1 MRTRRPKQRRHGW
14 RWIFAILVVVS
25 IVILAVAI
33 RSFLI
38 EASMTL
44 GGLGAPSSG
53 TLTSMIVNRRD
64 YVPPTDS
71 LLTPTQIAFLLRVV
85 EIDDSLRREKS
96 EDAVFRTMMAQ
107 QFNAH
112 VMSPSEYTWITAH
125 AEITIA
131 AARDFGLIDF
141 GALTPAASRV
151 LDRCLSVEWVST
163 KVPERLRIEADRL
176 RIAAPLLIRRMHA
189 GSHLFPQ
196 LSYKPYG
203 TRNPPVTTEPSA

>member
-14 RWIFAILVVVS
+14 RWIFALLVVAS

-44 GGLGAPSSG
+44 GGLGSPASG

-64 YVPPTDS
+64 YVPPKDS

-85 EIDDSLRREKS
+85 EIDDSLRREKAD
-96 EDAVFRTMMAQ
+96 DATFRTMMAQ
-107 QFNAH
+107 HFNAH
-112 VMSPSEYTWITAH
+112 VMSPSEYAWITSH
-125 AEITIA
+125 AEITIV

-141 GALTPAASRV
+141 SSLTTSSARI
-151 LDRCLSVEWVST
+151 LDRFMNVEWVST
-163 KVPERLRIEADRL
+163 KVPERLRIEAERL
-176 RIAAPLLIRRMHA
+176 RIVAPLLIRRTHA
-189 GSHLFPQ
+189 ASHLFPQ
-196 LSYKPYG
+196 LTYAPYG
-203 TRNPPVTTEPSA
+203 TRKIPVTAEPST